1 VTAAVDTRTILEL
14 KPLAGAVG
22 AEVVGADAA
31 SLLDESVAAA
41 CLEALEAF
49 GVLFFRGLQLDDAAQ
64 VAFTRL
70 LGEPVVLPHA
80 SGQYPEIFEVTL
92 DPQKNRAAEYLQ
104 STFFWHIDG
113 ATDEIPTRATLLSA
127 RVVADE
133 GGDTEFA
140 STYAAFEA
148 LPADQQAQLCELRV
162 VHSFEAS
169 QRLLFPNPSQEQIA
183 NWRRRGER
191 EHPLVWRH
199 TSGRR
204 SLVLGATAERV
215 LCMRPET
222 GRALL
227 DRLLEWATQPKF
239 VYRHRWQV
247 GDLVIWDNRGTM
259 HRALPYAPTSN
270 RTMHRTALVGDE
282 PIA

>member
-1 VTAAVDTRTILEL
+1 MRPPLEF
-14 KPLAGAVG
+14 KPLTDTIG
-22 AEVVGADAA
+22 AEVVGADPRR
-31 SLLDESVAAA
+31 LLDASVAVD

-49 GVLFFRGLQLDDAAQ
+49 GVLCFRGLHADAADL

-70 LGEPVVLPHA
+70 LGEPVVLPGA
-80 SGQYPEIFEVTL
+80 DGPYPEIFTVTL
-92 DPQKNRAAEYLQ
+92 DPRKNRAAEYLK

-113 ATDEIPTRATLLSA
+113 ATDEVPTRGTLLSA
-127 RVVADE
+127 RAVAAE

-140 STYAAFEA
+140 STYAAYEA
-148 LPADQQAQLCELRV
+148 LPTAEQAGLSELRV

-169 QRLLFPNPSQEQIA
+169 QRLMVPDPSEAQLG
-183 NWRRRGER
+183 NWRRRGAR

-199 TSGRR
+199 ASGRR
-204 SLVLGATAERV
+204 SLVLGATADRV
-215 LCMRPET
+215 VGMGIEE

-227 DRLLEWATQPKF
+227 DRLLAWATQPKF

-259 HRALPYAPTSN
+259 HRALPYAATSA
-270 RTMHRTALVGDE
+270 RTMHRTTLVGDE
-282 PIA
+282 AIA

>member
-1 VTAAVDTRTILEL
+1 MRTILEL
-14 KPLAGAVG
+14 RPLASSIG
-22 AEVVGADAA
+22 AEVVGTDVAR
-31 SLLDESVAAA
+31 LLNGSVAAA

-49 GVLFFRGLQLDDAAQ
+49 GVLFFRGLQLDDHAQ

-70 LGEPVVLPHA
+70 LGEPVVLPRAGGRH
-80 SGQYPEIFEVTL
+80 PEIFEVTL
-92 DPQKNRAAEYLQ
+92 DPQKNRAAEYLK

-127 RVVADE
+127 RAVANE

-140 STYAAFEA
+140 STYAAYEA
-148 LPADQQAQLCELRV
+148 LPADQQARLCELRV

-169 QRLLFPNPSQEQIA
+169 QRLMVPDPSQEQIA
-183 NWRRRGER
+183 SWRRRGER

-215 LCMRPET
+215 VGMQAEA

-227 DRLLEWATQPKF
+227 DRLLEWATGPKF

-247 GDLVIWDNRGTM
+247 GDLVMWDNRGTM
-259 HRALPYAPTSN
+259 HRALPYAPTST
-270 RTMHRTALVGDE
+270 RTMHRTALVGNE
-282 PIA
+282 AIA